1 MKHIPMPIPVTD
13 GDVVFDAAFFSAS
26 DADRLL
32 AALLSSLLWEQHL
45 VRVYG
50 RTHPAPRLSAWY
62 GDEGVRYTYS
72 GLTLEARPWT
82 PELQNIRSQVEAA
95 AGASFN
101 TVLLNQYRDGKDSMG
116 WHSDDEPE
124 LGTNPVIASVS
135 FGDARRFIMR
145 HKTRGDIE
153 RVELALGHGSV
164 LIMRGATQ
172 HNWQHHVPRTTRS
185 VGTRVNLTFRL
196 VSR

>member
-1 MKHIPMPIPVTD
+1 MPMTIPVID
-13 GDVVFDAAFFSAS
+13 GDVVFDAGFFSDS
-26 DADRLL
+26 EADRLL
-32 AALLSSLLWEQHL
+32 TALLSSLLWEQHR

-50 RTHPAPRLSAWY
+50 RTHPAPRLSAWH
-62 GDEGVRYTYS
+62 GDEGLRYTYS
-72 GLTLEARPWT
+72 GLTLEAQPWT
-82 PELQNIRSQVEAA
+82 PELQDIRSQIEAA
-95 AGASFN
+95 AGTSFN
-101 TVLLNQYRDGKDSMG
+101 TVLLNQYRNGKDSMG

-145 HKTRGDIE
+145 HRTRDDID
-153 RVELALGHGSV
+153 RIELALGHGSV

-172 HNWQHHVPRTTRS
+172 HNWQHHVPRTARS

>member
-1 MKHIPMPIPVTD
+1 MPMTIPVID
-13 GDVVFDAAFFSAS
+13 GDVVFDAGFFSDS
-26 DADRLL
+26 EADRLL
-32 AALLSSLLWEQHL
+32 TALLSSLLWEQHR

-50 RTHPAPRLSAWY
+50 RTHPAPRLSAWH
-62 GDEGVRYTYS
+62 GDEGLRYTYS
-72 GLTLEARPWT
+72 GLTLEAQPWT
-82 PELQNIRSQVEAA
+82 PELQDIRSQIEAA
-95 AGASFN
+95 AGTSFN
-101 TVLLNQYRDGKDSMG
+101 TVLLNQYRNGKDSMG

-145 HKTRGDIE
+145 HRTRDDID

-172 HNWQHHVPRTTRS
+172 HNWQHHVPRTARS

>member
-1 MKHIPMPIPVTD
+1 MPMTIPVID
-13 GDVVFDAAFFSAS
+13 GDVVFDAGFFSDS
-26 DADRLL
+26 EADRLL
-32 AALLSSLLWEQHL
+32 TALLSSLLWEQHR

-50 RTHPAPRLSAWY
+50 RTYPAPRLSAWH
-62 GDEGVRYTYS
+62 GDEGLRYTYS
-72 GLTLEARPWT
+72 GLTLEAQPWT
-82 PELQNIRSQVEAA
+82 PELQDIRSQIEAA
-95 AGASFN
+95 AGTSFN
-101 TVLLNQYRDGKDSMG
+101 TVLLNQYRNGKDSMG

-145 HKTRGDIE
+145 HRTRDDID
-153 RVELALGHGSV
+153 RVELSLGHGSV

-172 HNWQHHVPRTTRS
+172 HNWQHHVPRTARS

>member
-1 MKHIPMPIPVTD
+1 MTIPVID

-32 AALLSSLLWEQHL
+32 ASLVSSLLWEQHL

-50 RTHPAPRLSAWY
+50 HTHPAPRLSAWY

-95 AGASFN
+95 AGVSFN

-145 HKTRGDIE
+145 HKTRDDID

-172 HNWQHHVPRTTRS
+172 HNWQHHVPRTTRL

>member
-1 MKHIPMPIPVTD
+1 MPMTIPVID
-13 GDVVFDAAFFSAS
+13 GDVVFDAGFFSDS
-26 DADRLL
+26 EADRLL
-32 AALLSSLLWEQHL
+32 TALLSSLLWEQHR

-50 RTHPAPRLSAWY
+50 RTHPAPRLSAWH
-62 GDEGVRYTYS
+62 GDEGLRYTYS

-82 PELQNIRSQVEAA
+82 PELQDIRSQIEAA
-95 AGASFN
+95 AGTSFN
-101 TVLLNQYRDGKDSMG
+101 TVLLNQYRNGKDSMG

-145 HKTRGDIE
+145 HRTRDDID

-172 HNWQHHVPRTTRS
+172 HNWQHHVPRTARS